1 MRDFHQFLQGFSN
14 FRNFYYDAENDLYN
28 TLRQGQNP
36 HALVI
41 ACSDSRVDPAS
52 LMGCNPGDIF
62 VVRNVANLV
71 PHCGQATPPDA
82 VAAAL
87 EYAVCHLQVE
97 HIIVL
102 GHSDCGG
109 IHALL
114 DPALTSE
121 ESYIKSWMSLA
132 APALQRL
139 NPEILDED
147 IETQRRHCEEASVL
161 QSIENLLSYDWIKE
175 RVARHALSL
184 HAWYFDMHSMSLLAY
199 FPEKE
204 NFEPLAG
211 HLPYQH
217 S

>member
-1 MRDFHQFLQGFSN
+1 MLDFHQFIHGFSN
-14 FRNFYYDAENDLYN
+14 FRSFYYDAENDLYDI
-28 TLRQGQNP
+28 LRQGQNP

-41 ACSDSRVDPAS
+41 ACSDSRVDPAI

-62 VVRNVANLV
+62 VVRNIANLV
-71 PHCGQATPPDA
+71 PHKDHAGSPDA

-87 EYAVCHLQVE
+87 EYGVRHLKVE
-97 HIIVL
+97 HVIVL

-114 DPALTSE
+114 DPSLTAGD
-121 ESYIKSWMSLA
+121 SYVPMWVSLA

-139 NPEILDED
+139 NQDILDED
-147 IETQRRHCEEASVL
+147 METQRRHCEEAAVL
-161 QSIENLLSYDWIKE
+161 QSVENLLSYPWIRE
-175 RVARHALSL
+175 RVAARKLSL

-199 FPEKE
+199 FHEKE
-204 NFEPLAG
+204 NFEPLAD
-211 HLPYQH
+211 HLHYQH

>member
-1 MRDFHQFLQGFSN
+1 MRNFHQFIQGFAN
-14 FRNFYYDAENDLYN
+14 FRNFYYDAENDLYD
-28 TLRQGQNP
+28 TLRRGQNP

-41 ACSDSRVDPAS
+41 ACSDSRVDPAI

-71 PHCGQATPPDA
+71 PHSSQTTACDS

-87 EYAVCHLQVE
+87 EYGVRHLRVE

-114 DPALTSE
+114 DPGLTSHDCH
-121 ESYIKSWMSLA
+121 IPSWIALA
-132 APALQRL
+132 SPALQRL

-147 IETQRRHCEEASVL
+147 METQRRHCEEASVL
-161 QSIENLLSYDWIKE
+161 QSVENLLSYDWIRE

-184 HAWYFDMHSMSLLAY
+184 HAWYFDMHAMALLAY
-199 FPEKE
+199 FPEGE

-211 HLPYQH
+211 QLPYHQ

>member
-1 MRDFHQFLQGFSN
+1 MRNFHQFVQGFSN
-14 FRNFYYDAENDLYN
+14 FRSCYYDAENDLYN

-41 ACSDSRVDPAS
+41 ACSDSRVDPAL

-71 PHCGQATPPDA
+71 PPCERAASGDA

-87 EYAVCHLQVE
+87 DYGVRHLRVE

-114 DPALTSE
+114 DPSMTAGDSHIPSWIALAE
-121 ESYIKSWMSLA
+121 
-132 APALQRL
+132 PALRRL
-139 NPEILDED
+139 HPEILGED
-147 IETQRRHCEEASVL
+147 MATQRRHCEEASVL
-161 QSIENLLSYDWIKE
+161 QSVENLLSYDWIRE
-175 RVARHALSL
+175 RVVCHQLSL

-199 FPEKE
+199 FPERE
-204 NFEPLAG
+204 NFEVLAG
-211 HLPYQH
+211 QLRYRH

>member
-1 MRDFHQFLQGFSN
+1 MRDFHQFIEGFSN
-14 FRNFYYDAENDLYN
+14 FRSFYYDAENDLYN

-41 ACSDSRVDPAS
+41 ACSDSRVDPAI

-71 PHCGQATPPDA
+71 PPYEQAASRDG

-87 EYAVCHLQVE
+87 EYGVRHLQVE

-114 DPALTSE
+114 DPGLTANDSH
-121 ESYIKSWMSLA
+121 IPSWIALA

-139 NPEILDED
+139 HPDILDED
-147 IETQRRHCEEASVL
+147 METRRRHCEEASVL
-161 QSIENLLSYDWIKE
+161 QSVENLLSYDWIKE
-175 RVARHALSL
+175 SVAGHVLSL
-184 HAWYFDMHSMSLLAY
+184 HAWYFDMHAMSLLAY
-199 FPEKE
+199 FPERE

-211 HLPYQH
+211 HLPYRH